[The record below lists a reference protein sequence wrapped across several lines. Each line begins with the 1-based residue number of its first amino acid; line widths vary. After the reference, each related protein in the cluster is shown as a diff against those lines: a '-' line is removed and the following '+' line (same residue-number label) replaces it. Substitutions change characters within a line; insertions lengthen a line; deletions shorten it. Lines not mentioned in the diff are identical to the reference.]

1 MARLPPPM
9 TMITSSMPD
18 SIASSTP
25 YWMVGLSTRGSIS
38 LGCAL
43 VAGRKRVPSPAA
55 GNTALRTFAS
65 IPDQYDVYY
74 FSMPDPRVAMAEE
87 LFQNAYRL
95 QMEGDFD
102 LAAQF
107 YIRSIE

>member
-1 MARLPPPM
+1 MM
-9 TMITSSMPD
+9 
-18 SIASSTP
+18 
-25 YWMVGLSTRGSIS
+25 GLSTMGSIS
-38 LGCAL
+38 FGCAL

-55 GNTALRTFAS
+55 GKTAFRTFAS
-65 IPDQYDVYY
+65 IPNQYDVYY
-74 FSMPDPRVAMAEE
+74 FSMPDARLEMAEE

-107 YIRSIE
+107 YKRSIELPPTAEAHTFLC